1 MRIKGYMAALTVIG
15 SEAYK
20 WKEGSEMNTRR
31 KFLLEGINI
40 LAGVGVFLG
49 TLSMRGHGLW
59 AKTKRI
65 VLPKGTERESLRHR
79 NPAELDTR
87 DLEITPLKDFGT
99 MGPTDIAVE
108 IKKWCLEVTSDQVP
122 PLCLTYD
129 QILDMPPVERRVLLI
144 CPGVFANHGNWKGI
158 SIARLLRMAGIG
170 NGITHVEV
178 KGSKTPYEKA
188 VRYPLDDI
196 LSDKV
201 FLAYAV
207 NGQALPRKHGFP
219 LRAVAEDYFGYDWV
233 KYVHSVTAI
242 GSLSYRK
249 P

>member
-1 MRIKGYMAALTVIG
+1 MAALMVIA
-15 SEAYK
+15 SEAFT
-20 WKEGSEMNTRR
+20 WKEDREMNTRR
-31 KFLLEGINI
+31 KFLLEGIKI
-40 LAGVGVFLG
+40 LGGVGVFWG
-49 TLSMRGHGLW
+49 ALSMRGHGLW

-65 VLPKGTERESLRHR
+65 ILPKGTKRESLTHR

-99 MGPTDIAVE
+99 MGPTDIT
-108 IKKWCLEVTSDQVP
+108 IDIRKWCLEVTADDVT

-129 QILDMPPVERRVLLI
+129 QILDMPSIERKVLLI

-170 NGITHVEV
+170 NDITHVEV
-178 KGSKTPYEKA
+178 KGPKTPYEKA

-201 FLAYAV
+201 FLAYGV
-207 NGQALPRKHGFP
+207 NGHTLPRKHGFP
-219 LRAVAEDYFGYDWV
+219 LRVVARDYFGYDWV